1 MAMDVFEAITEMR
14 RISKKGGEFSM
25 SFMSYSMKRRKSE
38 GVVFI
43 SRARLSKQANAEK
56 VAHAD
61 DLLNFVDLDRGEYHR
76 CYQPLLMTFEG
87 NQLNL

>member
-14 RISKKGGEFSM
+14 NISKQGGEFSM
-25 SFMSYSMKRRKSE
+25 AFMSYSLTRRKSE

-43 SRARLSKQANAEK
+43 SRARLSKQANADK
-56 VAHAD
+56 VEHAD
-61 DLLNFVDLDRGEYHR
+61 DMLNFVDLDRGEYHR
-76 CYQPLLMTFEG
+76 CYQPLLMTFNG